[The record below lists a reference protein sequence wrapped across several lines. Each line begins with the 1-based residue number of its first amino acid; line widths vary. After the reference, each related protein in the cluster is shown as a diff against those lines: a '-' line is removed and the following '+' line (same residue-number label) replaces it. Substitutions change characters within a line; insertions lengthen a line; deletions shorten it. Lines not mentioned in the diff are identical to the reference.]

1 MLRLKEDIEWEEL
14 KKYDFEEDNRTW
26 TYWDGVRKI
35 IIYKKDKK
43 VSLNGMNRN
52 SIDKLFDLIHEGLI
66 EKVPWCYFNK
76 DLKTNMT
83 NAELNK
89 ELNKIREQ
97 MEELE
102 KWRETIYLKEQKEWL
117 ESRYKNS

>member
-35 IIYKKDKK
+35 IIYKKDKR